1 MGWTYKAHGG
11 VAAGLGATLLG
22 LAALAWA
29 PGARPLFEASWL
41 LVAGFASAF
50 LLLVSALVRAALAR
64 SDKHLQWEAF
74 RCLPG
79 RVQAGLAALV
89 LAGVAIVAFDATGAG
104 SPGRLQDAEVRDGRY
119 YAFDPGPETRGTVE
133 ITRSEYEALLP
144 SSRRPFLAISG
155 MLLLGASGLA
165 LATGELR
172 RADRARTDP
181 RPAGGNSGRALSG
194 G

>member
-172 RADRARTDP
+172 RADGARTDP